1 MPWLCC
7 AAVVRSAAFKPL
19 VDVVTAHSQPL
30 LEEAA
35 AIGVLASKLQPMVQ
49 RAQQLQQ
56 EREHPIAAALAAAA
70 ASAAAGA
77 PSAGGSR
84 RRTGGKGGS
93 AAGEAAAAAAAGE
106 RDVGEADVEQQVR
119 QMMAEAG
126 ASLQQLRQFNA
137 TLGAAGNQ

>member
-1 MPWLCC
+1 MLCC
-7 AAVVRSAAFKPL
+7 VAVVRSAAFKPI

-49 RAQQLQQ
+49 RSQQLQQ
-56 EREHPIAAALAAAA
+56 EREHPIAAALAAA

-84 RRTGGKGGS
+84 RRTGGKGAS
-93 AAGEAAAAAAAGE
+93 TAGEAAAAAAAE
-106 RDVGEADVEQQVR
+106 RDVCDGDVEQQVR